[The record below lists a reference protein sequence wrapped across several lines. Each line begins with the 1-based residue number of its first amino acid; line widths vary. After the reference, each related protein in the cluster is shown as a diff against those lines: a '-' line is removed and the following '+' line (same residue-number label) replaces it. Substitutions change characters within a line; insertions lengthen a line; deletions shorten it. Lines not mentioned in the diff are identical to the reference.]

1 MLAEAKEN
9 SFVDKSD
16 VCKWKHWKN
25 YGSFDAT
32 CGDMKASP
40 SCKCVNGFPVKHF
53 CTAASQIL

>member
-16 VCKWKHWKN
+16 VCKWKHWKIMVVL
-25 YGSFDAT
+25 T
-32 CGDMKASP
+32 QRGDMKASP